1 VGAHG
6 GGASEAMDLDTVVQT
21 PPVRISSRR
30 RRSRPSHCLRV
41 AVAFRSRAFIKSLV
55 AGCFSGSI
63 ALAVRFT
70 DQNLG
75 VDIDPSLPNIAIF
88 SAFLTFASL
97 VAAFRTSNALNR
109 YSSAGRFVHMM
120 IAGWYDAAST
130 LVSFSRAS
138 ERPPEEVENFRQVIV
153 RLVSVLS
160 ALCMTDLQS
169 IDEDLT
175 HRSHRFS
182 FEVLEVDD
190 MDQDTRELITGST
203 HRVEAIF
210 QAVQSL
216 VVDAHRSGVLSIAP
230 PLLTRSFQELGI
242 ALRTFHEAKM
252 IACEPIPYAYR
263 LITSVILVLQAVC
276 VPFMVANFATG
287 LLGAFIF
294 AFLGTFLVWFVNMVA
309 DTLDNPFRKEAN
321 TLELAGAQRDLN
333 DYLVQLLANANRKSP
348 RFAGGSRMPPRRSLS
363 SVSDLSAPPPPGG
376 SAVISRSIS
385 GDSVASSALD
395 ETALVEAAPS
405 PDSANPDGGGLGE
418 PKPAADPIESECL
431 QPSLGAPTAAT
442 SGMDLATSAALAVT
456 ADGKRSPLQMSSLVR
471 DTLAVGRLA
480 SVAGSVANHGGGSD
494 GCASLS
500 RKAPLNMVAA
510 RRALSAQRPRSSP
523 PEAPKRAKAPQADG
537 HVTL

>member
-1 VGAHG
+1 
-6 GGASEAMDLDTVVQT
+6 MDLDTVVQT

-252 IACEPIPYAYR
+252 IACEPFPYAYG
-263 LITSVILVLQAVC
+263 LVTFIILVLQALL
-276 VPFMVANFATG
+276 VPFMVASFATG
-287 LLGAFIF
+287 YLGSF
-294 AFLGTFLVWFVNMVA
+294 AFSFIGTFLLWFVNMVA
-309 DTLDNPFRKEAN
+309 DSLDNPFRKEAN
-321 TLELAGAQRDLN
+321 TLDLSVTQGELNDCLLQMLDNSHRPAPSMGRRPDSAPTRRFSSLSDLKGIDRRLDRSSEELSMTSSQVVPVEDVVPSSEPRHVEDADDVDDADAGGAGSSAKRLESPHQVPPPASMTRLFGVMPGMVPDLN
-333 DYLVQLLANANRKSP
+333 DAQPGPISP
-348 RFAGGSRMPPRRSLS
+348 RVDGRC
-363 SVSDLSAPPPPGG
+363 SAPEKTHSAPRAASSGARTAGSHGHTEGDLGADGGDGGCDMHVPRCPPP
-376 SAVISRSIS
+376 
-385 GDSVASSALD
+385 
-395 ETALVEAAPS
+395 
-405 PDSANPDGGGLGE
+405 ANPY
-418 PKPAADPIESECL
+418 DP
-431 QPSLGAPTAAT
+431 
-442 SGMDLATSAALAVT
+442 
-456 ADGKRSPLQMSSLVR
+456 SSH
-471 DTLAVGRLA
+471 
-480 SVAGSVANHGGGSD
+480 S
-494 GCASLS
+494 
-500 RKAPLNMVAA
+500 
-510 RRALSAQRPRSSP
+510 
-523 PEAPKRAKAPQADG
+523 
-537 HVTL
+537 